1 MNRLQAFERR
11 MRLLDEAEQYRKDYE
26 SRLNPLEELNS
37 KKPFIYIS
45 IGGGELGDLV
55 LTAAKRVLGGNTGG
69 IMTVAIDRYE
79 GFPAQDVADSY
90 EIIDM
95 LNGDMLEK
103 CIHKYVKEPSKTPH
117 AIFLEIERAD
127 TVRVFELGLKH
138 GYNVVSTPYAP
149 LIGMDR
155 LSTKLLFKKI
165 GVPMVEWTYAGSK
178 EELKRKAK
186 DMGLP
191 LIIKPIMTSSG
202 HGTTIAKTWSDVE
215 KAYEYAVKHAR
226 GKGDEVIIERYLSD
240 LKTRGV
246 EVTQLVLR
254 HFDENGN
261 IVTTLLPP
269 IEHHRPGATYH
280 ESWLPYTIP
289 NEVKNK
295 CQEYARKVA
304 EFLGG
309 LGIYAIEQFVIDGEV
324 YNSEFANRP
333 HDTGMVTRWAL
344 KRDEGA
350 LHLLASIGLPIAS
363 SDIELIA
370 DDKYYVA
377 HVILAP
383 EGDYEEAPVLSWNAS
398 KIFSYIRKKRYVG
411 DVWYFGKPT
420 AYPSR
425 RMGLAVACHEDLE
438 IARQIA
444 EDIAHFAE
452 KCIKYKF

>member
-1 MNRLQAFERR
+1 VNRLQAFERR